1 MLWLSMASMVWA
13 DVRIAREFV
22 IRNPLVTALSISLV
36 IHLALF
42 GGWRVGKHLGWW
54 QHQAT
59 WLLQWNK
66 KKVPVLKTASV
77 PQPLAARQKE
87 IPLTFVEVDP
97 TQATPEPPKEAKH
110 YGVANTKAANP
121 DAVVETPVPKLEGQQ
136 DKVPRLVDNPKPQP
150 FPLQP
155 SPPPEP
161 AKPLQ
166 EPPPRPKTSEP
177 PGDLAK
183 LKPAD
188 IKPNDAK
195 ADAVIGETPVVVPER
210 PRTLAA
216 ARQQRAMLAGD
227 KMKQE
232 GGVKQRGRV
241 SLDVKATPFG
251 AYDAEFIA
259 AVQQRWY
266 NLLESTPFAQRAG
279 KVVLDFRLNY
289 DGRITDMKAG
299 DNDAGELLGL
309 ICQKAVLDPAPYR
322 PWPSDMRRL
331 VGANY
336 REVTFTFYYN
346 Y

>member
-1 MLWLSMASMVWA
+1 MVRA
-13 DVRIAREFV
+13 DFRLARDFV
-22 IRNPLVTALSISLV
+22 IRNPLITALIISLI

-42 GGWRVGKHLGWW
+42 GGWKLGQRLGWW

-59 WLLQWNK
+59 WLLHWNK
-66 KKVPVLKTASV
+66 KKASLLKTASV
-77 PQPLAARQKE
+77 PQPLAPRQKE

-97 TQATPEPPKEAKH
+97 TQAAPEPPKEAKH

-121 DAVVETPVPKLEGQQ
+121 DAVVEKPVPKIEGKQ
-136 DKVPRLVDNPKPQP
+136 DKVPLLADNPKPQP

-161 AKPLQ
+161 VKPEE
-166 EPPPRPKTSEP
+166 EPPPKPKASEP

-183 LKPAD
+183 LKPEEA
-188 IKPNDAK
+188 KPVETKPPEVKPDA
-195 ADAVIGETPVVVPER
+195 AIGEAPVVVRER

-216 ARQQRAMLAGD
+216 ARQQKAMLAGD
-227 KMKQE
+227 RMRQE

-266 NLLESTPFAQRAG
+266 NLLDSTPFAQRAG
-279 KVVLDFRLNY
+279 KVVLEFRLNY

-299 DNDAGELLGL
+299 DNDVGEMLGL
-309 ICQKAVLDPAPYR
+309 ICQRAVLDPAPYR